1 MMETTKTIEISHD
14 TSMDAQGFRC
24 AIDQSFQAIEDMYNI
39 TGTWISDHVYD
50 IQGTSIQG
58 TVCLSNGKVVVRLT
72 LGLLLIPFASSIES
86 MVGTALKERLK

>member
-14 TSMDAQGFRC
+14 TTMGIPEFRH
-24 AIDQSFQAIEDMYNI
+24 AIDQAFQTIEDMYNV
-39 TGTWISDHVYD
+39 TGLWVSDRVYE

-58 TVCLSNGKVVVRLT
+58 TVCLANDKVIVKLT

-86 MVGTALKERLK
+86 MIGTALKDRLK